1 MVPRIHALCPKR
13 TGAFFIAWEKWK
25 EEGQMERAMNC
36 LRCGTEMVRLGM
48 REFQLGRE
56 TRFVDSHRWEGSMEL
71 EVFGCPSCG
80 KVEFFSE
87 KTQEW
92 AAEYECPV
100 CHARYPRDAERCP
113 KCFTKREK

>member
-1 MVPRIHALCPKR
+1 
-13 TGAFFIAWEKWK
+13 
-25 EEGQMERAMNC
+25 MERSLTC

-56 TRFVDSHRWEGSMEL
+56 TKFVDSHRWEGSMEL

-87 KTQEW
+87 QVPTW
-92 AAEYECPV
+92 GAEYECPV
-100 CHARYPRDAERCP
+100 CRAKYPRDAERCP
-113 KCFTKREK
+113 KCLTKREKQGE